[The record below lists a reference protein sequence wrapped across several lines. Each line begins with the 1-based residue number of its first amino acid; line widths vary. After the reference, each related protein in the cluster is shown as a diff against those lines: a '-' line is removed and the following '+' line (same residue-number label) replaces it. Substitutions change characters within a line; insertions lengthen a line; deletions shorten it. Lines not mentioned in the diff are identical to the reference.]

1 MTIPRVP
8 RSGVRV
14 GAIGGAAAPWHHEDV
29 EHERPAERTGDR
41 LGVRTGESRILER
54 ARRFADDRLLP
65 AAAAIDALDETPEPH
80 LQAMADQGLFGL
92 GAAGLSASAM
102 RQVIAAFAGGSLGV
116 AFLWL
121 QHQGAL
127 AAVARS
133 DEPGIAGFTAMLA
146 ARTLRAGVA
155 VTGLSGPDP
164 LTARPSPGGWTL
176 TGTQPWL
183 TGWGAVDVVLVH
195 ALADDDRVVGLLV
208 DAPAAG
214 DPVPATVAAQPI
226 DLVAARASA
235 TATVRFIEH
244 PVPADR
250 LVTVATRHA
259 LAERDAAGL
268 AQNGALALG
277 VAERALTLAGGG
289 PLHAEVAAA
298 TTALGGDPE
307 SLPAARAAAS
317 ALAVRAAATL
327 AAGTGASAVVRGS
340 DAERLSR
347 EALFLLVFGSRP
359 AIREQLLTRLAAP
372 TV

>member
-1 MTIPRVP
+1 ML
-8 RSGVRV
+8 V
-14 GAIGGAAAPWHHEDV
+14 GAIGPGAVPWHHEDV

-41 LGVRTGESRILER
+41 LGVRTGESRILQR

-65 AAAAIDALDETPEPH
+65 AAAAIDALDEVPEPH
-80 LQAMADQGLFGL
+80 LQAMADRGFFGL

-133 DEPGIAGFTAMLA
+133 DQPGISGSGFTAALA
-146 ARTLRAGVA
+146 ARTVRAGVA

-176 TGTQPWL
+176 TCTQPWL
-183 TGWGAVDVVLVH
+183 TGWGAVDVVLVN
-195 ALADDDRVVGLLV
+195 ALTDDDRVVGLLV

-214 DPVPATVAAQPI
+214 DPVPATVAARPI
-226 DLVAARASA
+226 DLVAARATA
-235 TATVRFIEH
+235 TATVRFTDH

-250 LVTVATRHA
+250 LVTVTARAA
-259 LAERDAAGL
+259 LTERDAAGL

-289 PLHAEVAAA
+289 PLHTELAAA
-298 TTALGGDPE
+298 TTALAGDPG
-307 SLPAARAAAS
+307 SLPAARATVS
-317 ALAVRAAATL
+317 ALAVRAAALL
-327 AAGTGASAVVRGS
+327 AARTGASAVVRGS

-359 AIREQLLTRLAAP
+359 AIRAQLLTRLAAP